1 VSASERPTLEVGRII
16 KAQGLKGQVL
26 VDFWTD
32 RVKERIAP
40 GTELTTERGVLI
52 VKAGAKH
59 QQRYIVSFEGTTT
72 REQAETLRGLVL
84 SAPGLDDDD
93 AIWIDEL
100 FNAEVYDQEG
110 IMRGKVLEVEEN
122 PASDILV
129 LDTGL
134 LVPLTFVVQVE
145 PNTRIDVDVPKGL
158 FDVEED

>member
-1 VSASERPTLEVGRII
+1 MSASERPTLEVGRII

-32 RVKERIAP
+32 RVTERIAP
-40 GTELTTERGVLI
+40 GTELITERGLLI

-72 REQAETLRGLVL
+72 REQAEALRGLVL

-100 FNAEVYDQEG
+100 FNAQVYDQDG
-110 IMRGKVLEVEEN
+110 VLRGKVIEVEEN
-122 PASDILV
+122 PASDILI
-129 LDTGL
+129 LDSGF
-134 LVPLTFVVQVE
+134 LVPLAFVKEVE
-145 PNTRIDVDVPKGL
+145 ANTRIDIEAPKGL
-158 FDVEED
+158 FEDEN

>member
-32 RVKERIAP
+32 RVAERIAP
-40 GTELTTERGVLI
+40 GTELRTERGVLV

-72 REQAETLRGLVL
+72 REQAEALRGLVL

-100 FNAEVYDQEG
+100 FNAQVYDQDG
-110 IMRGKVLEVEEN
+110 ILRGKVIEVEEN
-122 PASDILV
+122 PASDILI
-129 LDTGL
+129 LDTGF
-134 LVPLTFVVQVE
+134 LVPLAFVVEVE
-145 PNTRIDVDVPKGL
+145 ANTRIDIEAPKGL
-158 FDVEED
+158 FEDEN

>member
-1 VSASERPTLEVGRII
+1 VSATERPTLEVGRII

-32 RVKERIAP
+32 RVTERIAP
-40 GTELTTERGVLI
+40 GTELITERGLLI

-72 REQAETLRGLVL
+72 REQAEALRGLVL

-100 FNAEVYDQEG
+100 FNAQVYDQDG
-110 IMRGKVLEVEEN
+110 VLRGKVIEVEEN
-122 PASDILV
+122 PASDILI
-129 LDTGL
+129 LDSGF
-134 LVPLTFVVQVE
+134 LVPLAFVKEVE
-145 PNTRIDVDVPKGL
+145 ANTRIDIEAPKGL
-158 FDVEED
+158 FEDEN

>member
-1 VSASERPTLEVGRII
+1 MSATERPTLEVGRII

-32 RVKERIAP
+32 RVTERIAP
-40 GTELTTERGVLI
+40 GTELITERGLLI

-72 REQAETLRGLVL
+72 REQAEALRGLVL

-100 FNAEVYDQEG
+100 FNAQVYDQDG
-110 IMRGKVLEVEEN
+110 VLRGKVIEVEEN
-122 PASDILV
+122 PASDILI
-129 LDTGL
+129 LDSGF
-134 LVPLTFVVQVE
+134 LVPLAFVKEVE
-145 PNTRIDVDVPKGL
+145 ANTRIDIEAPKGL
-158 FDVEED
+158 FEDEN

>member
-1 VSASERPTLEVGRII
+1 MSAAERPTLEVGRII

-32 RVKERIAP
+32 RVSERITP
-40 GTELTTERGVLI
+40 GAELRTERGVLV

-72 REQAETLRGLVL
+72 REQAEALRGLVL

-100 FNAEVYDQEG
+100 FNAQVYDQDG
-110 IMRGKVLEVEEN
+110 ILRGKVIEVEEN
-122 PASDILV
+122 PASDILI
-129 LDTGL
+129 LDTGF
-134 LVPLTFVVQVE
+134 LVPLAFVVEVE
-145 PNTRIDVDVPKGL
+145 ANTRIDIEAPKGL
-158 FDVEED
+158 FEDEN

>member
-1 VSASERPTLEVGRII
+1 MSASERPTLEVGRII

-32 RVKERIAP
+32 RVSERITP
-40 GTELTTERGVLI
+40 GTELRTERGVLV

-72 REQAETLRGLVL
+72 REQAEALRGLVL

-100 FNAEVYDQEG
+100 FNAQVYDQDG
-110 IMRGKVLEVEEN
+110 ILRGKVIEVEEN
-122 PASDILV
+122 PASDILI
-129 LDTGL
+129 LDTGF
-134 LVPLTFVVQVE
+134 LVPLAFVVEVE
-145 PNTRIDVDVPKGL
+145 ANTRINIEAPKGL
-158 FDVEED
+158 FEDEN

>member
-32 RVKERIAP
+32 RVSERIAP
-40 GTELTTERGVLI
+40 GTELITERGVLI

-72 REQAETLRGLVL
+72 REQAEALRGLVL
-84 SAPGLDDDD
+84 SAPGLEDDD

-100 FNAEVYDQEG
+100 FNAEVFDQDG
-110 IMRGKVLEVEEN
+110 ILRGKVKEVEEN
-122 PASDILV
+122 PASDILI
-129 LDTGL
+129 LDTGF
-134 LVPLTFVVQVE
+134 LVPLTFVVEVE
-145 PNTRIDVDVPKGL
+145 ANTRIDIEAPKGL
-158 FDVEED
+158 FEDED

>member
-1 VSASERPTLEVGRII
+1 M
-16 KAQGLKGQVL
+16 
-26 VDFWTD
+26 
-32 RVKERIAP
+32 
-40 GTELTTERGVLI
+40 
-52 VKAGAKH
+52 
-59 QQRYIVSFEGTTT
+59 
-72 REQAETLRGLVL
+72 LRGLVL

>member
-32 RVKERIAP
+32 RVSERIAP
-40 GTELTTERGVLI
+40 GTELITERGVLI

-72 REQAETLRGLVL
+72 REQAEALRGLVL
-84 SAPGLDDDD
+84 SAPGLEDDD

-100 FNAEVYDQEG
+100 FNAEVFDQDG
-110 IMRGKVLEVEEN
+110 ILRGKVKEVEEN
-122 PASDILV
+122 PASDILI
-129 LDTGL
+129 LDTGF
-134 LVPLTFVVQVE
+134 LVPLAFVAEVE
-145 PNTRIDVDVPKGL
+145 ANTRIDIEAPKGL
-158 FDVEED
+158 FEDED

>member
-1 VSASERPTLEVGRII
+1 MSASERPTLEVGRII

-32 RVKERIAP
+32 RVTERIAP
-40 GTELTTERGVLI
+40 GTELITERGLLI

-72 REQAETLRGLVL
+72 REQAEALRGLVL

-100 FNAEVYDQEG
+100 FNAQVYDQDG
-110 IMRGKVLEVEEN
+110 VLRGKVIEVEEN
-122 PASDILV
+122 PASDILI
-129 LDTGL
+129 LDTGF
-134 LVPLTFVVQVE
+134 LVPLAFVKEVE
-145 PNTRIDVDVPKGL
+145 ANTRIDIEAPKGL
-158 FDVEED
+158 FEDEN

>member
-32 RVKERIAP
+32 RVSERIAP
-40 GTELTTERGVLI
+40 GTELITERGVLI

-72 REQAETLRGLVL
+72 REQAEALRGLVL
-84 SAPGLDDDD
+84 SAPGLEDDD

-100 FNAEVYDQEG
+100 FNAEVYDQDG
-110 IMRGKVLEVEEN
+110 ILRGKVKEVEEN
-122 PASDILV
+122 PASDILI
-129 LDTGL
+129 LDTGF
-134 LVPLTFVVQVE
+134 LVPLTFVVEVE
-145 PNTRIDVDVPKGL
+145 ANTRIDIEAPKGL
-158 FDVEED
+158 FEDED

>member
-32 RVKERIAP
+32 RVSERIAP
-40 GTELTTERGVLI
+40 GTELITERGVLI

-72 REQAETLRGLVL
+72 REQAEALRGLVL
-84 SAPGLDDDD
+84 SAPGLEDDD

-100 FNAEVYDQEG
+100 FNAEVFDQDG
-110 IMRGKVLEVEEN
+110 ILRGKVKEVEEN
-122 PASDILV
+122 PASDILI
-129 LDTGL
+129 LDTGF
-134 LVPLTFVVQVE
+134 LVPLAFVVEVE
-145 PNTRIDVDVPKGL
+145 ANTRIDIEAPKGL
-158 FDVEED
+158 FEDED

>member
-32 RVKERIAP
+32 RVSERIAP
-40 GTELTTERGVLI
+40 GTELITERGVLI

-72 REQAETLRGLVL
+72 REQAEALRGLVL
-84 SAPGLDDDD
+84 SAPGLEDDD

-100 FNAEVYDQEG
+100 FNAEVFDQDG
-110 IMRGKVLEVEEN
+110 ILRGKVKEVEEN
-122 PASDILV
+122 PASDILI
-129 LDTGL
+129 LDTGF
-134 LVPLTFVVQVE
+134 LVPLAFVVEVE
-145 PNTRIDVDVPKGL
+145 SNTRIDIEAPKGL
-158 FDVEED
+158 FEDED

>member
-1 VSASERPTLEVGRII
+1 VSATERPTLEVGRII

-32 RVKERIAP
+32 RVTERIAP
-40 GTELTTERGVLI
+40 GTELITERGLLI

-72 REQAETLRGLVL
+72 REQAEALRGLVL

-100 FNAEVYDQEG
+100 FNAQVYDQDG
-110 IMRGKVLEVEEN
+110 VLRGKVIEVEEN
-122 PASDILV
+122 PASDILI
-129 LDTGL
+129 LDTGF
-134 LVPLTFVVQVE
+134 LVPLAFVKEVE
-145 PNTRIDVDVPKGL
+145 ANTRIDIEAPKGL
-158 FDVEED
+158 FEDEN

>member
-1 VSASERPTLEVGRII
+1 MSATERPTLEVGRII

-32 RVKERIAP
+32 RVTERIAP
-40 GTELTTERGVLI
+40 GTELITERGLLI

-72 REQAETLRGLVL
+72 REQAEALRGLVL

-100 FNAEVYDQEG
+100 FNAQVYDQDG
-110 IMRGKVLEVEEN
+110 VLRGKVIEVEEN
-122 PASDILV
+122 PASDILI
-129 LDTGL
+129 LDTGF
-134 LVPLTFVVQVE
+134 LVPLAFVKEVE
-145 PNTRIDVDVPKGL
+145 ANTRIDIEAPKGL
-158 FDVEED
+158 FEDEN